1 MYVYID
7 LRKTNSAFQYENILR
22 KIHILI
28 CFSLVVFNCTSDFAG
43 YLVSNPVYTHIL
55 NKWFGAN
62 SLKVTSQNLFVCTE
76 LNGFKYC

>member
-28 CFSLVVFNCTSDFAG
+28 CFSLVVFNCISDFAG
-43 YLVSNPVYTHIL
+43 YLVSNPVYTLIL
-55 NKWFGAN
+55 NK
-62 SLKVTSQNLFVCTE
+62 
-76 LNGFKYC
+76 